1 MSTMTV
7 AAFHSPGTL
16 QPHPT
21 LRRHKHLPRP
31 RNDRKLDDIRPVSTT
46 RAAIDSTE
54 SQSPSPHALKHEP
67 RRIGPGPDPPPTP
80 PNPPGNSF
88 DSASALPLGPSAQ
101 GTSSTMMHVGR
112 RSLATPPDQRSLP
125 TPDVT
130 PPGPATRSR
139 VLRSSVLERGS
150 SQVTATDSL
159 TASFKTA
166 KEVPSF
172 SDDDSSFRCG
182 SPAAARPRG
191 PCPQP
196 RELLSLVLNQAQF
209 PQEDGFV
216 SDVRVPAAGL
226 DADADALLPTQVR
239 HQGQYDLESSPRH
252 YSNRDRGTQTSAG
265 SVASKHTEP
274 RRLMGHSVKP
284 GLSAVVG
291 AFLIDLPPQRKRT
304 LRHVQKRGTLREPDP
319 ASLANETA
327 NPTRAIDSV
336 APNHAEQRLTGHV
349 VASGQERRQVWKD
362 GGVPNTAIPDRRLS
376 DKPRPNGEPSHRSTC
391 SRPSR
396 QTMSSESDST
406 DEQRRCKKSTVRSR
420 PDQSLSNSRTD
431 DGPLNIPA
439 LCSSTSASTTPDETA
454 ERSLERCLQRPEDG
468 TNADS
473 LPTRSMFLPE
483 MNMPSPTLIHFEQN
497 ESQDLLNFGRHD
509 DIFKKYPSRNTPFSV
524 ASFETAAEVSEAMAV
539 HMYPHQNS
547 SLLVVDHLVKSLET
561 ADPTSVEAEQVLAVP
576 EIRTTCANG
585 GPVTPPRQTSDE
597 ADSPLRNP
605 RTPPTPPKQP
615 PAIKLI
621 PATPSGYTPAD
632 ERLAKQGN
640 YFEATGEALPCRR
653 PSLVKRALGRRRNT
667 MDCPP
672 AGAPKPTGLLARTLS
687 LSRNAQKP
695 LLPAATTAHEP
706 DAVPVSAHEGATPPE
721 ADKLHPFWH
730 PHPVGSKI
738 DGGGHGSK
746 ANDWPKRTLSAR
758 MKRTFAILPPPE
770 DDFHS
775 APTTRSPERRTIR
788 RSPSGSLRVMRRQSS
803 DHSLIRRESWQ
814 GQPCPAPAS
823 SLRIPWWS
831 RRRGKQRHQRA
842 SRLARMSTL
851 PRILQER
858 RRAKRA
864 QELRKMIS
872 GPRDVRDGVREVIE
886 SKGAREQ
893 RPSQVEAL
901 DVV

>member
-1 MSTMTV
+1 MTV

-46 RAAIDSTE
+46 RPAIDSTE

-130 PPGPATRSR
+130 PPGPAT
-139 VLRSSVLERGS
+139 
-150 SQVTATDSL
+150 
-159 TASFKTA
+159 
-166 KEVPSF
+166 P
-172 SDDDSSFRCG
+172 
-182 SPAAARPRG
+182 
-191 PCPQP
+191 
-196 RELLSLVLNQAQF
+196 
-209 PQEDGFV
+209 
-216 SDVRVPAAGL
+216 
-226 DADADALLPTQVR
+226 
-239 HQGQYDLESSPRH
+239 
-252 YSNRDRGTQTSAG
+252 
-265 SVASKHTEP
+265 
-274 RRLMGHSVKP
+274 
-284 GLSAVVG
+284 
-291 AFLIDLPPQRKRT
+291 
-304 LRHVQKRGTLREPDP
+304 
-319 ASLANETA
+319 
-327 NPTRAIDSV
+327 
-336 APNHAEQRLTGHV
+336 
-349 VASGQERRQVWKD
+349 
-362 GGVPNTAIPDRRLS
+362 
-376 DKPRPNGEPSHRSTC
+376 
-391 SRPSR
+391 
-396 QTMSSESDST
+396 
-406 DEQRRCKKSTVRSR
+406 
-420 PDQSLSNSRTD
+420 
-431 DGPLNIPA
+431 
-439 LCSSTSASTTPDETA
+439 

-687 LSRNAQKP
+687 SSRNAQKP

-851 PRILQER
+851 PRTLQER

>member
-7 AAFHSPGTL
+7 AAFQNPGTL

-31 RNDRKLDDIRPVSTT
+31 RNDRKLDNIHSVSTT
-46 RAAIDSTE
+46 HAAIDPAE
-54 SQSPSPHALKHEP
+54 SQSPSPHVLKHEP

-80 PNPPGNSF
+80 PNLSGNSSAS

-101 GTSSTMMHVGR
+101 GTSSIMMHAGR

-130 PPGPATRSR
+130 PPGPTTRSR
-139 VLRSSVLERGS
+139 ALRSSVLERGS
-150 SQVTATDSL
+150 SKLTAADSL

-166 KEVPSF
+166 REVPSF
-172 SDDDSSFRCG
+172 SDDDSALRRG

-191 PCPQP
+191 PRLQP
-196 RELLSLVLNQAQF
+196 RELLDLALNQAQF
-209 PQEDGFV
+209 PQEDGIV
-216 SDVRVPAAGL
+216 SDVRRPAAGL
-226 DADADALLPTQVR
+226 DAEAPLPIQIR
-239 HQGQYDLESSPRH
+239 HQGYYDTESSPRH
-252 YSNRDRGTQTSAG
+252 TSNRNRGPQAPAG
-265 SVASKHTEP
+265 STTSQHAEP

-291 AFLIDLPPQRKRT
+291 AILVDLPPQRKRT
-304 LRHVQKRGTLREPDP
+304 LRHVQKRGTLREPEP

-327 NPTRAIDSV
+327 RPTRAIDSV
-336 APNHAEQRLTGHV
+336 VPIHPGQRLTGHV
-349 VASGQERRQVWKD
+349 VASGKERRQDWKD
-362 GGVPNTAIPDRRLS
+362 GGVPVTVIPDRRLS
-376 DKPRPNGEPSHRSTC
+376 DKPRPNGEPSRRSTS

-396 QTMSSESDST
+396 QTTSSECDST
-406 DEQRRCKKSTVRSR
+406 GESRRGKKPTLRSR
-420 PDQSLSNSRTD
+420 HAQALSSPRMD

-454 ERSLERCLQRPEDG
+454 ERSLERFLQRPEDG
-468 TNADS
+468 TTAGS
-473 LPTRSMFLPE
+473 LSPRPMFLPE

-576 EIRTTCANG
+576 EIRTTCPNG
-585 GPVTPPRQTSDE
+585 APVTPPRQTSDE

-605 RTPPTPPKQP
+605 RTPPAPPKQP

-632 ERLAKQGN
+632 EKLAKQGN
-640 YFEATGEALPCRR
+640 YFEATGEALPFRR

-667 MDCPP
+667 IDCPP
-672 AGAPKPTGLLARTLS
+672 AGAPKPLGLLARTLS
-687 LSRNAQKP
+687 LSRNARQP
-695 LLPAATTAHEP
+695 LSAAAATAYEP

-730 PHPVGSKI
+730 PHPAGSTI
-738 DGGGHGSK
+738 DGRGHRPQ
-746 ANDWPKRTLSAR
+746 ADDWPKRTLSAR
-758 MKRTFAILPPPE
+758 MKRTFAVLPPRS
-770 DDFHS
+770 DDIRS
-775 APTTRSPERRTIR
+775 APTARSPERRTIR

-803 DHSLIRRESWQ
+803 DRSLIQRESWQ
-814 GQPCPAPAS
+814 GQPRPAPAPT
-823 SLRIPWWS
+823 LRNPWWS
-831 RRRGKQRHQRA
+831 RRSKQRRHQPA
-842 SRLARMSTL
+842 SRLARMSAL

-872 GPRDVRDGVREVIE
+872 GPKDVRDGVREVIE
-886 SKGAREQ
+886 PKGVRKQ
-893 RPSQVEAL
+893 RLSQVEAL